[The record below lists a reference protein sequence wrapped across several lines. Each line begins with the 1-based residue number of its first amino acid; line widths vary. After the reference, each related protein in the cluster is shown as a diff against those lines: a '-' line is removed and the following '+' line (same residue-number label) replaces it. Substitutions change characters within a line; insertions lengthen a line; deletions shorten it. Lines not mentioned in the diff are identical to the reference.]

1 MRILAIDP
9 SRTVLKCLES
19 MLTRRDHQL
28 IPFTNGS
35 EALRRLWA
43 DETIEAA
50 LVSAEQDDIPG
61 VELCWQF
68 RLAASLYR
76 PIYVMFMSSYDST
89 KKLTEA
95 LDCGADEF
103 IGKPPRPDE
112 LYARLRTAERVIS
125 MQRELARLATTDPLT
140 GALNRRAFFERSGMA
155 CGDARPGAPISAIMM
170 DIDHFKKINDN
181 YGHAIGDDVLR
192 KVASFAANQG
202 EIFGRLGGEE
212 FAMIVRGPRQ
222 KALDTAEMLREGI
235 ESRPIETPKGRVDV
249 TCSFGVAEWRAE
261 DGMDD
266 LLSRADAALYVAKAE
281 GRNRVRAEQAGL
293 SNVGVGGVRP
303 RPRPQPMARA
313 AAE

>member
-9 SRTVLKCLES
+9 SQTVLKCLES
-19 MLTRRDHQL
+19 MLTRRDHQF
-28 IPFTNGS
+28 IPFTTGS
-35 EALRRLWA
+35 EALRCLWA

-89 KKLTEA
+89 EKLTEA

-103 IGKPPRPDE
+103 IGKPPHPDE

-140 GALNRRAFFERSGMA
+140 GALNRRAFFERSGTA
-155 CGDARPGAPISAIMM
+155 CSDTRPGLPISAIMM
-170 DIDHFKKINDN
+170 DLDHFKKINDTF
-181 YGHAIGDDVLR
+181 GHAIGDEVLR
-192 KVASFAANQG
+192 KVASLAANHG

-212 FAMIVRGPRQ
+212 FAMIVRGHKQ
-222 KALDTAEMLREGI
+222 KALDTAEMLRVGI
-235 ESRPIETPKGRVDV
+235 AARPIETPKGRVDI
-249 TCSFGVAEWRAE
+249 TCSFGVAEWQPG

-281 GRNRVRAEQAGL
+281 GRNRVCADHPGL
-293 SNVGVGGVRP
+293 STIGMGGARFRVRQQP
-303 RPRPQPMARA
+303 RASA